1 MIKKTQN
8 DLEKIREN
16 LKDLPGWKAEIKV
29 IDEKMSAF
37 KDISFSEIG
46 YKIGGKSFTIED
58 LLVKDETKRN
68 SLEAKV
74 LHTEYN
80 LKEIET
86 FICILDENEQKV
98 IRERYINN
106 LNLSNSYDNLAK
118 RLTFSKTSVF
128 RIHNE
133 AIEKIANERLK
144 RLNYIDIA

>member
-1 MIKKTQN
+1 MIKKTQS
-8 DLEKIREN
+8 DLEKLREN

-37 KDISFSEIG
+37 KDINFSELG
-46 YKIGGKSFTIED
+46 YKTGGKSFTIED
-58 LLVKDETKRN
+58 LLAKDETKRN
-68 SLEAKV
+68 GLEAKV
-74 LHTEYN
+74 IQTEYN

-86 FICILDENEQKV
+86 FICILDENEQNV

-118 RLTFSKTSVF
+118 RLTFSKSSVF

-144 RLNYIDIA
+144 RLKYIDIA

>member
-1 MIKKTQN
+1 MIDKTQK
-8 DLEKIREN
+8 DLEKLREN

-37 KDISFSEIG
+37 KDINFNEIG
-46 YKIGGKSFTIED
+46 YKTGGKSFTIED
-58 LLVKDETKRN
+58 LLLKDETKRN

-98 IRERYINN
+98 IEERYINN
-106 LNLSNSYDNLAK
+106 LNLSNSFDNIAK
-118 RLTFSKTSVF
+118 RLSFSRTSAK
-128 RIHNE
+128 RIHDK
-133 AIEKIANERLK
+133 AIRNIANERLK
-144 RLNYIDIA
+144 RLNNIEIA

>member
-8 DLEKIREN
+8 DLEKLRIN
-16 LKDLPGWKAEIKV
+16 LIHLPGWKSEIKV

-37 KDISFSEIG
+37 KDINFSEIG
-46 YKIGGKSFTIED
+46 YKTGGKSFTIED
-58 LLVKDETKRN
+58 LLAKDETKRN

-80 LKEIET
+80 LKEVET

-118 RLTFSKTSVF
+118 RLTFSKTSVK
-128 RIHNE
+128 RIHDK
-133 AIEKIANERLK
+133 AIEKIADERLK
-144 RLNYIDIA
+144 RLNNVDIA